1 MDLKTRIVIFAYLKN
16 LKAPIQTHF
25 LKHYLSTWYSKRE
38 YTFDAIGVS
47 ITAFMMFIGAL
58 ILLKE
63 NVFVAILS
71 FGLSVICGLSAYFI
85 FKDRDS

>member
-1 MDLKTRIVIFAYLKN
+1 MKKNIKIKEVKLGLKKSRIYFSAVSL
-16 LKAPIQTHF
+16 
-25 LKHYLSTWYSKRE
+25 WYSNSKRKYIFE
-38 YTFDAIGVS
+38 VIEPS
-47 ITAFMMFIGAL
+47 IMAFMMFIGAL

-71 FGLSVICGLSAYFI
+71 FGLSVICGLIAYFT